1 VPFARGRGLILVIV
15 RNATREGILLGDKVL
30 VANTSQTRRT
40 GLLKHESLPEGEGLW
55 IAPCEGVH
63 TRGMKFSID
72 VLFLSKARK
81 VLKIRED
88 MGKRRIAL
96 CLWAHSTLELPA
108 GTVARTGTLKGDQ
121 LEFER

>member
-1 VPFARGRGLILVIV
+1 MPFARGRGLILVIV

-63 TRGMKFSID
+63 TWGMKFSID

>member
-1 VPFARGRGLILVIV
+1 MIV

-63 TRGMKFSID
+63 TWGMKFSID